1 MGERA
6 FAISAGDG
14 VSNGDEVADGYAVAV
29 ADEDG
34 RGWEWKWN
42 LPWKL
47 LFFVSCLIRP
57 IGNCC
62 L

>member
-14 VSNGDEVADGYAVAV
+14 VSNGDEVADGYAVVV

-34 RGWEWKWN
+34 RDGSGSGICHGSSYF
-42 LPWKL
+42 L
-47 LFFVSCLIRP
+47 LAV
-57 IGNCC
+57 
-62 L
+62 